1 MYDLVISD
9 RENIVLEHYDNKIFN
24 FVSDKFIN
32 DSKVILSFKTFE
44 LLDSF
49 MAYLD
54 EMEATQGMDDEQEE
68 LTPDGKLMQNVYDK
82 ALLI

>member
-9 RENIVLEHYDNKIFN
+9 RENIVLEHYDNKLFD
-24 FVSDKFIN
+24 FVSDKSVN
-32 DSKVILSFKTFE
+32 GNEVTLSFKNFE

-54 EMEATQGMDDEQEE
+54 EMEATQGMNDEQEE
-68 LTPDGKLMQNVYDK
+68 LTPDGKLMQYVYDK

>member
-9 RENIVLEHYDNKIFN
+9 RENIVLEHYDNKTFN
-24 FVSDKFIN
+24 FVGDKSVN
-32 DSKVILSFKTFE
+32 GNEVTLSFKTFE

-54 EMEATQGMDDEQEE
+54 EMEATQGMDNEQEE
-68 LTPDGKLMQNVYDK
+68 LTPDGKLMQSIYDK